1 MVSKME
7 YYPLNPIPLEENGC
21 LEMYLEVE
29 NLSMGGR
36 RYVKDTVREILRQRA
51 VLVTSKVSSL
61 NTQQFLSL

>member
-7 YYPLNPIPLEENGC
+7 YDPLNPSPLEENGG